1 MRQHARVDND
11 NTTTRVSNRHN
22 GHVIHTIRATQNV
35 YRHYTKYIIN
45 TFCVAD
51 DKGL

>member
-35 YRHYTKYIIN
+35 YTGTILNIYNKYLL
-45 TFCVAD
+45 C
-51 DKGL
+51 G